1 MSYKVDDIQ
10 IIKSIG
16 KGSYGEVFLSQ
27 KKGINAY
34 LATKKMDRKIYE
46 NPNFF
51 KRLFNELNII
61 MVVNHPNIIK
71 YIDFKKTL
79 NNFYLVTE
87 FVNGGSLGDNLKK
100 YINMYRKPFSEEI
113 TQHLM
118 RQIVDAL
125 K

>member
-51 KRLFNELNII
+51 KRLFNELNIS
-61 MVVNHPNIIK
+61 
-71 YIDFKKTL
+71 T
-79 NNFYLVTE
+79 
-87 FVNGGSLGDNLKK
+87 LKK
-100 YINMYRKPFSEEI
+100 
-113 TQHLM
+113 L
-118 RQIVDAL
+118 
-125 K
+125 